1 MNHIKQLWLLLSGA
15 LLCLCSTMAFSQA
28 INQVEFTQ
36 KLVAAALERTQHTV
50 IYNGTYYK
58 IDYPNGDVPAHFG
71 VCTDVLIR
79 AYRQLGI
86 DLQVDVH
93 QAMRRHFKQ
102 FPKLWGLSKPDRN
115 IDHRRVP
122 NLQTLFKLQGE
133 ELAITQKAKD
143 YKPGDLVTWMV
154 GGNRPHI
161 GIVSD
166 QKVAGT
172 QRYKIVHNIGWGPRL
187 EDMLFDF
194 PITGHYRYYG
204 SHQPQK

>member
-1 MNHIKQLWLLLSGA
+1 MNHIKHRWQQLAVA
-15 LLCLCSTMAFSQA
+15 LLCLGSTMAFGAA
-28 INQVEFTQ
+28 INKAEFTQ
-36 KLVAAALERTQHTV
+36 KLVAAALERTQHLV
-50 IYNGTYYK
+50 MYNGSYYK

-71 VCTDVLIR
+71 VCTDVVIR

-93 QAMRRHFKQ
+93 QAMRHHFNQ
-102 FPKLWGLSKPDRN
+102 FPKLWGLTKPDRN

-133 ELAITQKAKD
+133 VLAITQKAED

-172 QRYKIVHNIGWGPRL
+172 QRYKIVHNIGWGPQL

-204 SHQPQK
+204 NH